1 MPRHNTVGSTARYE
15 ALLFITAAIW
25 GTGFV
30 AQRLGMQ
37 NLGPLAYN
45 AARFAVGSMA
55 LVPLL
60 FLRRVPFSM
69 FAASI
74 KPGVLAG
81 SVLAIAAGF
90 QQAGLQYTSAGKA
103 GFITGLYVV
112 LVPIAAIFVGKKTS
126 IHVWTGA
133 ALALAGLYVL
143 SVSGTMELNRGDVL
157 VFVSTFFWTSHIMVL
172 DRWASKVD
180 PVSLACVQFGVA
192 SAFFWIGTIV
202 FESPAFNDFV
212 VSALPIAY
220 GGLFSIG
227 IAYTLQAVGQ
237 SKAHPS
243 RAAIIMSLESPFAA
257 IAGFLIL
264 GERLGLR
271 ELAGCALML
280 GGMILA
286 QLAPRS
292 KAP

>member
-1 MPRHNTVGSTARYE
+1 MSGHNTGGSAVRYE

-37 NLGPLAYN
+37 SLGPLAYN
-45 AARFAVGSMA
+45 AARFAIGSMA

-60 FLRRVPFSM
+60 LFRRVP
-69 FAASI
+69 AATFIAAI
-74 KPGVLAG
+74 KPGLIAG

-112 LVPIAAIFVGKKTS
+112 LVPVAAMLVGKKTS
-126 IHVWTGA
+126 IGVWTGA

-143 SVSGTMELNRGDVL
+143 SVSGTMELNQGDVL
-157 VFVSTFFWTSHIMVL
+157 VFISTFFWTSHILVL

-192 SAFFWIGTIV
+192 SILFWICTIL
-202 FESPAFNDFV
+202 FEAPELGDFI
-212 VSALPIAY
+212 VSAMPIVY
-220 GGLFSIG
+220 GGVFSIG

-257 IAGFLIL
+257 IAGYFLL
-264 GERLGLR
+264 GERLGVR
-271 ELAGCALML
+271 ELTGCVLML
-280 GGMILA
+280 GGMIIA
-286 QLAPRS
+286 QLAPS
-292 KAP
+292 PKAH